1 MKRFKTNLSS
11 NDQWNLKSLKI
22 AEHNKA
28 QIFSR
33 EKKKQ
38 QKIETKGLEYLHKS
52 FLFCTPEKK
61 LFLSNNNK
69 TTCPKKRVNDTN
81 SC

>member
-1 MKRFKTNLSS
+1 MEFKKPQNRRTQS
-11 NDQWNLKSLKI
+11 W
-22 AEHNKA
+22 

-52 FLFCTPEKK
+52 FLFCTTEKK

-81 SC
+81 SCWQSGDDT

>member
-1 MKRFKTNLSS
+1 MTNFLT
-11 NDQWNLKSLKI
+11 
-22 AEHNKA
+22 
-28 QIFSR
+28 R
-33 EKKKQ
+33 EKNPT
-38 QKIETKGLEYLHKS
+38 KIETKGLEYLHKS
-52 FLFCTPEKK
+52 FLFRTTEKK

>member
-1 MKRFKTNLSS
+1 MEFKKPQNRRTQS
-11 NDQWNLKSLKI
+11 W
-22 AEHNKA
+22 

-52 FLFCTPEKK
+52 FLFRTTEKK

-81 SC
+81 SCWQSGDDT

>member
-1 MKRFKTNLSS
+1 MEFKKPQNRRT
-11 NDQWNLKSLKI
+11 QWW
-22 AEHNKA
+22 

-33 EKKKQ
+33 EKKNQ

-81 SC
+81 SCWQSGDDT